1 MLMFKKAKVSMKKLN
16 VVLIVFS
23 VIISS
28 CTKDEEKLTT
38 QNPIGNTG
46 QPEVTN
52 CDEGFNPIVMCH
64 GFLASG
70 DTYAGQ
76 VKRFVQNGY
85 CAGHLRVLDWNSLGG
100 GSAVNQLDEYIDG
113 ILAGTGATQVE
124 LVGHSAGGGLGY
136 DYLSDPTRAAKV
148 AHYVHIGSNPES
160 GPAGPNGQI
169 PTLNIYSPY
178 DAIAEGDDIPG
189 ATNVSLTMKDH
200 YEVATSEETFSEMFT
215 FFRGEA
221 PASTTIQPDGI
232 RAVGGVVL
240 TLGENQPLEGATVS
254 VFELNSATGERLA
267 AEPMV
272 TYITNSY
279 GQWGCFNAEENM
291 HYEFE
296 VISADPSDRKL
307 HYYREPFITSDNLV
321 YLRAFP
327 PAGTLAGTLLASL
340 PEDDEQSV
348 VISFTASQAVIYNRD
363 EMTVEGYN
371 LSTQEFASEDNTT
384 IAYFLYDD
392 GDQQTEQTAVG
403 LFGFTPFL
411 TGVDVFFPTDQQET
425 INLVF
430 NQREM
435 NVPSWPSET
444 GGATIVVFD

>member
-1 MLMFKKAKVSMKKLN
+1 MKNLSIVLMAISMA
-16 VVLIVFS
+16 FA
-23 VIISS
+23 S
-28 CTKDEEKLTT
+28 CSKEEPLST
-38 QNPIGNTG
+38 QNPPDNTG
-46 QPEVTN
+46 QPELTD
-52 CDEGFNPIVMCH
+52 CDNSFNPVVMCH

-85 CAGHLRVLDWNSLGG
+85 CPSHLRVLDWNSLGG
-100 GSAVNQLDEYIDG
+100 GSAVNQLDAYIDG

-136 DYLSDPTRAAKV
+136 DYLSDPARAAKV
-148 AHYVHIGSNPES
+148 AHYVHVGSNPES
-160 GPAGPNGQI
+160 GPAGPNGEV

-178 DAIAEGDDIPG
+178 DAVVQGGDIPG
-189 ATNVSLTMKDH
+189 ATNVSLALKDH
-200 YEVATSEETFSEMFT
+200 YEVATSEESFAEMFT
-215 FFRGEA
+215 FFRDVA
-221 PASTTIQPDGI
+221 PTTTTIQSDGI
-232 RAVGGVVL
+232 RAIGGVVL
-240 TLGENQPLEGATVS
+240 TLGENEALEGATVN
-254 VFELNSATGERLA
+254 VFELNSATGERLS
-267 AEPMV
+267 AEPLV
-272 TYITNSY
+272 SYITNSY

-327 PAGTLAGTLLASL
+327 SPLSLAGALLAGL
-340 PEDDEQSV
+340 PSDDDQAV
-348 VISFTASQAVIYNRD
+348 VISFTASQAVIANRD
-363 EMTVEGYN
+363 EMTAEGYN
-371 LSTQEFASEDNTT
+371 LSTQEFADEENTT

-392 GDQQTEQTAVG
+392 GDQQTEEEAVG
-403 LFGFTPFL
+403 LFGLTPFL
-411 TGVDVFFPTDQQET
+411 TGVDIFFPTDQQET

-430 NQREM
+430 NQRQV

-444 GGATIVVFD
+444 EGVTVVVFD